1 MRDAGVI
8 MNKAVMTEEK
18 LTESVQGEGVVQAPA
33 QKEEK
38 TKIVY
43 EGGGS
48 LDARPGQDGEGVL
61 IDDGRIEA
69 MKEYLSPEELYQDLI
84 ARVRRYHPSDDITMI
99 EKAYQVAAKAHEGQV
114 RKSGEP
120 YIIHPLCVAI
130 ILADLELDKETIE
143 AGLLHDVVED
153 TIMTVEE
160 ITKEFGPDVAL
171 LVDGVTKLQHINF
184 RSDKENG
191 ESRTPDQQE
200 VQAENLRKMFLAMAK
215 DIRVIIIKLADRL
228 HNMRTLE
235 FMTPAKQQEKARET
249 MDIYAPIAQRL
260 GISKIKTELDDLSLK
275 YWKPDVYY
283 QLVKDLNERKTERE
297 EFVQQIVA
305 EVSKHM
311 KNARI
316 KAKVYGRVKHFFS
329 IYKKMVNQNKT
340 LDQVYDLFAVRI
352 IVDSVKD
359 CYAALGVIHEM
370 YTPIPGR
377 FKDYIAMPKP
387 NMYQSLHTTL
397 MGPSGQPFEIQ
408 IRTEEMH
415 KTAEYGIAAHWKY
428 KEGADAAKS
437 MASQEAKLNWL
448 RQILEWQ
455 RDMSDNR
462 EFLSLLKG
470 DLDLFAEDVYCF
482 TPNGDVKNLPNGSTP
497 VDFAYAIHSAVGN
510 KMVGARVNGKLVNID
525 YKIQNGDRIE
535 ILTSQNSKG
544 PSRDWLNIVK
554 STQAKNKINQWF
566 KKQFKEDNIIRGKE
580 LIVSYCRS
588 KSIDLLNIL
597 KPKYQQIVQKK
608 YGFRDWDAVLAA
620 IGHGGLKEGQV
631 VNRLQEEY
639 EKEHK
644 KEITDE
650 TILEKISEA
659 NRQKVHIARSKSG
672 IVVKGINDMAVR
684 FSKCCNPVPGDEIV
698 GFVTRGRGM
707 SIHRTD
713 CVNMLHLSAAERER
727 LIDAEW
733 EDTSETEGGGQY
745 LAELKMYAD
754 DRQGLLMDVT
764 KVFTEEKI
772 DVKSVNIR
780 TSKKGTATLDMG
792 FIVQGRE
799 QLDVVIKKLRQIESV
814 IDIERTTG

>member
-1 MRDAGVI
+1 MAGTPEYVQL
-8 MNKAVMTEEK
+8 NKNLEIVDGHAVK
-18 LTESVQGEGVVQAPA
+18 AP
-33 QKEEK
+33 ED
-38 TKIVY
+38 Y
-43 EGGGS
+43 
-48 LDARPGQDGEGVL
+48 QD
-61 IDDGRIEA
+61 
-69 MKEYLSPEELYQDLI
+69 PEQLYQALVD
-84 ARVRRYHPSDDITMI
+84 RVRKYHPSADISMI
-99 EKAYQVAAKAHEGQV
+99 EKAYRIGKEAHKDQA

-120 YIIHPLCVAI
+120 YIIHPLWVGI
-130 ILADLELDKETIE
+130 ILADLEMDKETIV
-143 AGLLHDVVED
+143 AGMLHDAVEYTD
-153 TIMTVEE
+153 MTLDDV
-160 ITKEFGPDVAL
+160 TREFGEEVAL
-171 LVDGVTKLQHINF
+171 LVDGVTKLGQL
-184 RSDKENG
+184 SYSQDKL
-191 ESRTPDQQE
+191 E

-235 FMTPAKQQEKARET
+235 FMTPEKQQEKARET

-283 QLVKDLNERKTERE
+283 QLVKDLNARKTERE

-311 KNARI
+311 ANAHI
-316 KAKVYGRVKHFFS
+316 HAKVYGRVKHFFS

-340 LDQVYDLFAVRI
+340 LDEVYDLFAVRI

-428 KEGADAAKS
+428 KEGSDAAKS
-437 MASQEAKLNWL
+437 MESQEAKLNWL

-566 KKQFKEDNIIRGKE
+566 KKEFKEDNIIKGKE
-580 LIVSYCRS
+580 LITAYCRG
-588 KSIDLLNIL
+588 KSINLQDIL
-597 KPKYQQIVQKK
+597 RPKYMQIVQKK

-631 VNRLQEEY
+631 VNRLSEEY
-639 EKEHK
+639 EKEHR

-650 TILEKISEA
+650 TILERISEA
-659 NRQKVHIARSKSG
+659 NSRKVHIAKSKSG

-713 CVNMLHLSAAERER
+713 CVNMLHLSDEERAR

-745 LAELKMYAD
+745 LAELKMYAS
-754 DRQGLLMDVT
+754 DRQGMLMDLSR
-764 KVFTEEKI
+764 VFTEAKI
-772 DVKSVNIR
+772 DVKSMNIR
-780 TSKKGTATLDMG
+780 TSKKGTATIDTG
-792 FIVQGRE
+792 FIVHGRE
-799 QLDVVIKKLRQIESV
+799 ELNSVIEKLRQVEGI
-814 IDIERTTG
+814 IDIERTAG

>member
-1 MRDAGVI
+1 MAGTLEYQLL
-8 MNKAVMTEEK
+8 NKNLEIVDGHAVKNPEDYQDPEK
-18 LTESVQGEGVVQAPA
+18 LYQA
-33 QKEEK
+33 
-38 TKIVY
+38 
-43 EGGGS
+43 
-48 LDARPGQDGEGVL
+48 
-61 IDDGRIEA
+61 
-69 MKEYLSPEELYQDLI
+69 LI
-84 ARVRRYHPSDDITMI
+84 ARVTKYHPSADISLI
-99 EKAYQVAAKAHEGQV
+99 EKAYKIASEAHKEQF

-120 YIIHPLCVAI
+120 YIIHPLWVGI
-130 ILADLELDKETIE
+130 ILADLEMDKETIV
-143 AGLLHDVVED
+143 AGMLHDVVED
-153 TIMTVEE
+153 TVMTLDD
-160 ITKEFGPDVAL
+160 ITREFGSEVAL
-171 LVDGVTKLQHINF
+171 LVAGVTKLGQL
-184 RSDKENG
+184 SYSKDKI
-191 ESRTPDQQE
+191 E

-260 GISKIKTELDDLSLK
+260 GISKIKIELDDLSLK
-275 YWKPDVYY
+275 YSNPEVYY
-283 QLVKDLNERKTERE
+283 QLVRDLNERKTKRE

-311 KNARI
+311 ENANI

-340 LDQVYDLFAVRI
+340 LDQIYDLFAVRI
-352 IVDSVKD
+352 IVDTVKD

-370 YTPIPGR
+370 YTPVPGR
-377 FKDYIAMPKP
+377 FKDYIAMPKA

-397 MGPSGQPFEIQ
+397 IGPSGQPFEIQ

-428 KEGADAAKS
+428 KESGDGTKGVEKN
-437 MASQEAKLNWL
+437 QEEEKLSWL

-470 DLDLFAEDVYCF
+470 DLDLFTEDVYCF

-554 STQAKNKINQWF
+554 STQAKSKINQWF
-566 KKQFKEDNIIRGKE
+566 KKEFKEENIVRGRE
-580 LIVSYCRS
+580 LIAAYCKAKAINLADIS
-588 KSIDLLNIL
+588 
-597 KPKYQQIVQKK
+597 KPKYLQIVQQK
-608 YGFRDWDAVLAA
+608 YGFRDWESVLAA

-631 VNRLQEEY
+631 VNRLMEEY
-639 EKEHK
+639 QKDHK

-650 TILEKISEA
+650 TILETLSGVPS
-659 NRQKVHIARSKSG
+659 QKVHIAKSKSG
-672 IVVKGINDMAVR
+672 IIVKGIDDMAVR

-713 CVNMLHLSAAERER
+713 CVNMIHLSAAERER

-733 EDTSETEGGGQY
+733 EGAGDNGGQY
-745 LAELKMYAD
+745 LAELKMYAH
-754 DRQGLLMDVT
+754 DRQGLLMDIS
-764 KVFTEEKI
+764 KIFTEAKL
-772 DVKSVNIR
+772 DVKSMNVR

-792 FIVQGRE
+792 FIVHGRDE
-799 QLDVVIKKLRQIESV
+799 LNRVIDKLRQVEGV
-814 IDIERTTG
+814 LDIERTAS